1 MKINMGTADR
11 IIRIIIALAI
21 AFLYNAGIIY
31 GAGGIILVVA
41 AVVFFLTAIA
51 GNCPVYSLLG
61 INSLRRKKHPQQ

>member
-11 IIRIIIALAI
+11 IIRIVIAVAI

-41 AVVFFLTAIA
+41 AVVFFITAVA
-51 GNCPVYSLLG
+51 GNCPLYSLLG
-61 INSLRRKKHPQQ
+61 INSLRRKKQPQK